1 MNLSVILDLIR
12 VAPFL
17 VAAVVLAMA
26 SRGMATGELKCGG
39 GRSRVR
45 TVVRSE
51 SPVEFWV
58 EMVLHVVVVIFCL
71 AFGLLFT
78 GHAPP
83 WLKELLFQL
92 IGSRHR

>member
-1 MNLSVILDLIR
+1 MNPSAILGLIKI
-12 VAPFL
+12 APFI

-26 SRGMATGELKCGG
+26 SHGIAKGELKCGG

-58 EMVLHVVVVIFCL
+58 EVALHVLVAFFCL
-71 AFGLLFT
+71 GFGLLFT

-83 WLKELLFQL
+83 WLKELLFQMF
-92 IGSRHR
+92 GHGHR